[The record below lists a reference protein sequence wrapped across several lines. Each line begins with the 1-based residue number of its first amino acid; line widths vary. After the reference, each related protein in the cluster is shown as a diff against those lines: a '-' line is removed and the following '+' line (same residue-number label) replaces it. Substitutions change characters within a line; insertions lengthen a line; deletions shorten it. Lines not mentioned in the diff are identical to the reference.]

1 MGNKKPKK
9 MKLII
14 LLILGITIS
23 SCNKHSNDITNSK
36 TDPVKISIEKNAD
49 SLLLDPKINSV
60 SIGIYKDGKIYT
72 GHFGELDKGIGN
84 TPTDATLYE
93 IASVSKSFTG
103 TLVAQAILDKK
114 INLNDDIRKYLDGDF
129 SNLEYNNSPIK
140 IKHLITHTSGLP
152 RSLPTSIDA
161 LFDNIDENLPFKIY
175 EIEKNYSK
183 TQFLGDLQ
191 TVKIAT
197 IPGTS
202 FNYSNADT
210 EVMAHILEK
219 VYKMTYDQLLQKFIC
234 KPAGMKDT
242 KVKLSAEES
251 KRLANGYGETN
262 KLVPHFANTL
272 WGADGGIKSTTSDLV
287 NYMKF
292 QLDST
297 NLAAAE
303 SHQLL
308 FAENDI
314 QIGYLWPIIN
324 NAEDGVYYN
333 IHGGAFGTQNYFLI
347 IPKYN
352 LGVSIITNQ
361 SGPETQDKLWN
372 TMKNLLTDIKKL

>member
-1 MGNKKPKK
+1 

-23 SCNKHSNDITNSK
+23 SCNKHSKNITNSK
-36 TDPVKISIEKNAD
+36 IDSVKISIEKNAD

-60 SIGIYKDGKIYT
+60 SIGIYKDGETYT

-84 TPTDATLYE
+84 KPTDATIYE

-103 TLVAQAILDKK
+103 TLVAQAVLDKK
-114 INLNDDIRKYLDGDF
+114 INLDDDIRKYLDGDF

-161 LFDNIDENLPFKIY
+161 LFDTIDEKLPFRIY

-191 TVKIAT
+191 TVKIAA

-210 EVMAHILEK
+210 EVMAYILEK

-242 KVKLSAEES
+242 KVKLSAEELN
-251 KRLANGYGETN
+251 RLANGYGETN

-272 WGADGGIKSTTSDLV
+272 WGADGGIKSTTADLV

-292 QLDST
+292 QLENN

-303 SHQLL
+303 SHKLI
-308 FAENDI
+308 FSENDI
-314 QIGYLWPIIN
+314 KMGYLWPIITN
-324 NAEDGVYYN
+324 DEDDIYYT
-333 IHGGAFGTQNYFLI
+333 IHGGAFGTQNYLLI

-361 SGPETQDKLWN
+361 SGPETQGKLWN
-372 TMKNLLTDIKKL
+372 TMNNLLNDIKEL